1 MITIGTVQ
9 SGIVVAFDK
18 AVGLGEVATEDGS
31 RYPFHCIE
39 IADGSRDIPVGQAVQ
54 FMLLGKLG
62 RFEAA
67 SITPASITP
76 ASITPASVT
85 TA

>member
-9 SGIVVAFDK
+9 SGTVVTFDK
-18 AVGLGEVATEDGS
+18 GVGLGEVATDDGT

-39 IADGSRDIPVGQAVQ
+39 IVDGTRDIAVGQAVQ
-54 FMLLGKLG
+54 FTLLGKLG

-67 SITPASITP
+67 AITKS
-76 ASITPASVT
+76 
-85 TA
+85 

>member
-9 SGIVVAFDK
+9 TGTVVAFDK
-18 AVGLGEVATEDGS
+18 AVGLGEVDTEDGT
-31 RYPFHCIE
+31 RFPFHCIE

-54 FMLLGKLG
+54 FTLLGKLG

-67 SITPASITP
+67 GISK
-76 ASITPASVT
+76 V
-85 TA
+85 